1 MDHLLHP
8 EVCGCAHHQS
18 RPPLRHRLRH
28 HPQET
33 VRSWIEL
40 GCSQSLSLAPFS
52 YVLKNLI
59 NLQKQNNALS
69 FFSRF
74 FRNHVLL
81 VGASVAGFYA
91 APFFTLMLLD
101 IVNNSSV
108 LQDIIRSITRPLPQL
123 SVVFFTFIITV
134 AIYAQFGE

>member
-1 MDHLLHP
+1 
-8 EVCGCAHHQS
+8 
-18 RPPLRHRLRH
+18 
-28 HPQET
+28 
-33 VRSWIEL
+33 
-40 GCSQSLSLAPFS
+40 
-52 YVLKNLI
+52 
-59 NLQKQNNALS
+59 
-69 FFSRF
+69 
-74 FRNHVLL
+74 
-81 VGASVAGFYA
+81 VAGFYT